1 MATTT
6 DDDARTEMADKIELD
21 EDGCCWTIA
30 WTRSTADR
38 VGASVAHHD

>member
-6 DDDARTEMADKIELD
+6 DDDGRTEMAVKIELD

-30 WTRSTADR
+30 WTCSTANR
-38 VGASVAHHD
+38 VGASATHHD